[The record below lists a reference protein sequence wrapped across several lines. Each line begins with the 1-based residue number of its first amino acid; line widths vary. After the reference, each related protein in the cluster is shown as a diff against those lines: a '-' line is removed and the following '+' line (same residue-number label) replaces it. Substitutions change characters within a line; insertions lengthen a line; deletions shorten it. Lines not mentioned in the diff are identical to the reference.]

1 MGRKKKTQNKEQQLM
16 KQRLER
22 VELRLKLLKLSLEI
36 PLVIAVLLVAISKLL
51 QL

>member
-1 MGRKKKTQNKEQQLM
+1 MKE
-16 KQRLER
+16 RLER
-22 VELRLKLLKLSLEI
+22 VELRLKLLKLSIEI